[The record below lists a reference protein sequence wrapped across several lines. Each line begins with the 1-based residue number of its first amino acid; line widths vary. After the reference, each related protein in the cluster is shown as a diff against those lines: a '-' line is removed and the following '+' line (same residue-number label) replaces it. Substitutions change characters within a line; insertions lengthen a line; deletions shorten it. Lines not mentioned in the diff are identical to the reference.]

1 MSRFDDFRAK
11 VDKDGAIPDRVHASD
26 ILNECPYC
34 GSNKLHKKELNVSTF
49 LHSESD
55 GNRVWIMWTRHRYEC
70 KNPDCEHKTFDHPD
84 FNVLKGKYMTKE
96 ASDTMAS
103 ELIQDPD
110 ALVGAIG
117 EKYGQ
122 SKYASSRFLRN
133 RIKEFDKNLS
143 YLKGEEIY
151 FLPFTYTK
159 GERCALVGI
168 IHPSDEVYLLDIFDK
183 YESKIFDLFSLRLNW
198 PSKEIEAALCKF
210 DVECLAVLYGYFP
223 RAAGVVNRL
232 LIDSIEK
239 EMDIQHDRIFFERR
253 QALEY
258 LKDVVSQKDLSRDE
272 YHQGLDEWYEDS
284 IASVRANL
292 LDKFQISLKSL
303 RQDILSYE
311 YECWRGTKYD
321 WRREFDKLYEIIKTL
336 HKRNNDFDLL
346 CYRMLHANKAAIE
359 AVDDELYTRCVYNFY
374 APITRP
380 FNGVVGVNINEL
392 YDEIVGDKK

>member
-232 LIDSIEK
+232 LID
-239 EMDIQHDRIFFERR
+239 
-253 QALEY
+253 Y
-258 LKDVVSQKDLSRDE
+258 
-272 YHQGLDEWYEDS
+272 
-284 IASVRANL
+284 
-292 LDKFQISLKSL
+292 
-303 RQDILSYE
+303 
-311 YECWRGTKYD
+311 
-321 WRREFDKLYEIIKTL
+321 
-336 HKRNNDFDLL
+336 
-346 CYRMLHANKAAIE
+346 
-359 AVDDELYTRCVYNFY
+359 
-374 APITRP
+374 
-380 FNGVVGVNINEL
+380 
-392 YDEIVGDKK
+392 